1 MAAPMDKTLSTLLD
15 SPTSFDAPAYQARLG
30 VEPPQDC
37 SLGTLAQLLLAHMRS
52 IPFENLDVLLGRP
65 PRLDLP
71 SLQDKLVTR
80 RRGGYCFEHSALLGA
95 ALRYYGFAVRD
106 HLARVIVERPREQA
120 GRTHH
125 FLVVSLTSGPVI
137 VDAGFGGL
145 APQVPV
151 PLVDGARVRGGG
163 VTHHLRREGRWWTLS
178 AQAPDLAGERPMW
191 TTALEECCPPDFEMG
206 NHFTATHPSSPFRRR
221 LSMRALI
228 DGGRVSVLNRE
239 VTLRQGR
246 VVQRWTLRH
255 RAALQALLR
264 RQFGIDLPE
273 VQQLVV
279 PDIPGWE

>member
-15 SPTSFDAPAYQARLG
+15 SPTTFDASAYQARLG
-30 VEPPQDC
+30 IEPPQDC
-37 SLGTLAQLLLAHMRS
+37 ALGTLAQVLLAHMRS

-71 SLQDKLVTR
+71 SLQDKLVVR

-95 ALRYYGFAVRD
+95 ALRYYGFVVRD
-106 HLARVIVERPREQA
+106 HLARVVVERPREQA

-151 PLVDGARVRGGG
+151 PLIDGARVRAGG
-163 VTHHLRREGRWWTLS
+163 VTHHLRRDGGWWTLS
-178 AQAPDLAGERPMW
+178 AQAPDLGGERVLW
-191 TTALEECCPPDFEMG
+191 TSALEECYAPDFEMG
-206 NHFTATHPSSPFRRR
+206 NHFTATHASSPFRHR
-221 LSMRALI
+221 LAMRALI

-246 VVQRWTLRH
+246 VVQRWSLRH
-255 RAALQALLR
+255 RAALHALLR
-264 RQFGIDLPE
+264 RHFGIELPE
-273 VQQLVV
+273 VEQLIV
-279 PDIPGWE
+279 PAIPGWE